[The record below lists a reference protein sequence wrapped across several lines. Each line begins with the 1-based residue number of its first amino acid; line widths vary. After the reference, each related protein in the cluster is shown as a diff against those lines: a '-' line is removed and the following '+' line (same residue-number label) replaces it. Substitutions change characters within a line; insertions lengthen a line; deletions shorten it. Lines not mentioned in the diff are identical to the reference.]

1 MDQKKGI
8 ELKDIYQEPQPSTV
22 QRYFIIVK
30 LAIPSVICLIVVQ
43 GQQLINLYYAGHLN
57 NSAILAAIGVGNLI
71 QNCVV
76 DTLFRSLNS
85 SLENLVSHA
94 VGAKNMENCGIYLNR
109 GTFMICIGF
118 VFAIVVL
125 IFSEK
130 ILLSFGQDPM
140 VSKFTS

>member
-1 MDQKKGI
+1 M
-8 ELKDIYQEPQPSTV
+8 
-22 QRYFIIVK
+22 
-30 LAIPSVICLIVVQ
+30 
-43 GQQLINLYYAGHLN
+43 
-57 NSAILAAIGVGNLI
+57 LAAIGVGNLI